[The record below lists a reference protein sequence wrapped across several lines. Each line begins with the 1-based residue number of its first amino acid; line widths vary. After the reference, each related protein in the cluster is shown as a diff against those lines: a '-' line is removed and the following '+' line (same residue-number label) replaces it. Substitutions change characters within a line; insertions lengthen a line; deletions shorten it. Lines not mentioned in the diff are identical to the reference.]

1 MNEWMYVS
9 TVPSKP
15 VLQGQVE
22 ADPSPHFYHE
32 PGNQNS
38 FLNQKE
44 LITFYSNVQSD
55 PQRMRFRDDY
65 TEYIY
70 TLFPYIHVNFLL
82 SYSSHKVSP

>member
-1 MNEWMYVS
+1 MNEWMNEWMYVS

-38 FLNQKE
+38 FLNQGE

-55 PQRMRFRDDY
+55 PQRMRLQRRLY
-65 TEYIY
+65 GIY
-70 TLFPYIHVNFLL
+70 TFCFLIFM
-82 SYSSHKVSP
+82 